1 MNYFEKSELRVRGFF
16 VMSSRN
22 IVENFA
28 RIVSYCKK
36 SRRKDQIMTAMN
48 FSDLETE
55 AYTTILI
62 RQRLIEQNFNK
73 YQTTMKGNSYLDTR
87 NRIEVAL
94 RRRF

>member
-1 MNYFEKSELRVRGFF
+1 
-16 VMSSRN
+16 MSSSN

-73 YQTTMKGNSYLDTR
+73 YQTTMKGNSYLDNR

>member
-16 VMSSRN
+16 VMSSSN

-48 FSDLETE
+48 FNDLETE

-73 YQTTMKGNSYLDTR
+73 YQTTMKGNSYLDNR

>member
-1 MNYFEKSELRVRGFF
+1 MNYFEKNKLRVRGFF
-16 VMSSRN
+16 VMSSSN
-22 IVENFA
+22 IVENFP

-36 SRRKDQIMTAMN
+36 FRRKDQIMTAMN

-62 RQRLIEQNFNK
+62 HQRLIEHNFNK

-87 NRIEVAL
+87 TRIEVAL

>member
-16 VMSSRN
+16 VMSSSN

-48 FSDLETE
+48 FNDLETE

>member
-1 MNYFEKSELRVRGFF
+1 
-16 VMSSRN
+16 MSSSN

-73 YQTTMKGNSYLDTR
+73 YQTTKKGNSYLDTR

>member
-1 MNYFEKSELRVRGFF
+1 
-16 VMSSRN
+16 MSSSN

-48 FSDLETE
+48 FNDLETE

-62 RQRLIEQNFNK
+62 RQRLIEQIFNK
-73 YQTTMKGNSYLDTR
+73 YQTTFKGNSYLDTR

>member
-1 MNYFEKSELRVRGFF
+1 M
-16 VMSSRN
+16 
-22 IVENFA
+22 A
-28 RIVSYCKK
+28 
-36 SRRKDQIMTAMN
+36 AMN

-62 RQRLIEQNFNK
+62 RQRLIEQIFNK
-73 YQTTMKGNSYLDTR
+73 YQTTLKGNSYLDTR